1 LSEVRT
7 AADLTQTSTFHEVKV
22 EESMAVA
29 TRTEPTTVSVT
40 VGGSEITLETGK
52 LAKQADGAVVVR
64 SGDTMVLATA
74 QGRME
79 AREGADFFPLT
90 VDVEERMYAA
100 GKIPGGFFKREG
112 RPTERA
118 ILTARMIDRPIRPL
132 WPKGFRNEVQV
143 ICTVLSAD
151 LVTPHDILCIN
162 GASAALM
169 ISPLPFIGPVGA
181 VRIGL
186 VGGELVVNP
195 TLPELEEGAA
205 LDLIVVGTKEGLTM
219 VEAGADQVPE
229 DRLLEA
235 LELAHAEIKQLCEA
249 QEELARQVGKAK
261 WLDSS
266 VTEELEGQHG
276 ETVRERIDGEGLRAA
291 DAVVE
296 ELLTPLGMDS
306 TEEDVVRQVQQK
318 QSLAAILERIRLQA
332 VLGPVRE
339 QFESD
344 LRALTEAEQD
354 SKELKSAKR
363 HLLFDRIVETVELP
377 FPVGPAVGDGE
388 AATTKDSLT
397 KSYVKKAAEAIYK
410 ELVRRKIA
418 VEKARPDG
426 RGPEE
431 IRPIDCEVEVSART
445 HGSALFTRG
454 QTQIMSLLT
463 LGTAKEGQRIDDLSL
478 ETDRRFMHH
487 YNFPPYSV
495 GETGFMRGPK
505 RRDIG
510 HGALAQRALEA
521 VIPGAEDFPYTI
533 RIVSETLESNG
544 SSSMGS
550 VCGSTL
556 ALMDAGVPIEAPVSG
571 IAMGLVKEGDDYV
584 ILTDIQGAEDHLGD
598 MDFKV
603 AGTRA
608 GITALQMDI
617 KITGVTSE
625 IMRNA
630 LEQAKRA
637 REIILDKMLEA
648 IPEPRTELS
657 ENAPRISTV
666 KIDQEKIGMVIGK
679 GGETIRALEAD
690 HDVQIDIEE
699 DGTILIYATEGK
711 NAEAAI
717 AAIEALTK
725 EPEVGDTYTGKVVKT
740 TQFGAFVELKKGT
753 DGLLHVSNVGP
764 GRVGHIEDVIERGD
778 VLDVLVQE
786 VDKARG
792 RIGLK
797 LIAKHENG
805 SLVQPEELIERAKNA
820 PPRER
825 EEERP
830 RGDRDRRGGRGGRGG
845 RDRGRDRD

>member
-1 LSEVRT
+1 
-7 AADLTQTSTFHEVKV
+7 
-22 EESMAVA
+22 MAIA
-29 TRTEPTTVSVT
+29 TERLANVSVT
-40 VGGSEITLETGK
+40 IGGREFTFETGK

-79 AREGADFFPLT
+79 PREGADFFPLT

-132 WPKGFRNEVQV
+132 WPKGYKNETQV

-151 LVTPHDILCIN
+151 LITAHDILCIN

-169 ISPLPFIGPVGA
+169 ISPMPFLGPVGA
-181 VRIGL
+181 VRIGMID
-186 VGGELVVNP
+186 GELVVNP
-195 TLPELEEGAA
+195 TLPEIEEQTE
-205 LDLIVVGTKEGLTM
+205 LDLIVVGTQEALTM
-219 VEAGADQVPE
+219 VEAGANEVPE
-229 DRLLEA
+229 DKLLEA
-235 LELAHAEIKQLCEA
+235 LDLAHSEIRKLCEA
-249 QEELARQVGKAK
+249 QLDLQQQAGKAK
-261 WLDSS
+261 WLDES
-266 VTEELEGQHG
+266 VTDDIEREFGDMI
-276 ETVRERIDGEGLRAA
+276 RERIGAEGLRAA

-296 ELLTPLGMDS
+296 EALGQLSMDS
-306 TEEDVVRQVQQK
+306 TEDDVLRQLQRKMSIATV
-318 QSLAAILERIRLQA
+318 LERVRLDM
-332 VLGPVRE
+332 VYGPVYE

-344 LRALTEAEQD
+344 LRALTDAEQD

-363 HLLFDRIVETVELP
+363 QLLFDRIIDTVELP
-377 FPVGPAVGDGE
+377 FPVGPSVGEGE
-388 AATTKDSLT
+388 AATAKDSLT
-397 KSYVKKAAEAIYK
+397 KNYIKKAAESIYK

-418 VEKARPDG
+418 VEKHRPDG

-431 IRPIDCEVEVSART
+431 IRPITCEVGVSPRV
-445 HGSALFTRG
+445 HGSGLFTRG

-495 GETGFMRGPK
+495 GETGMMRGPK

-521 VIPGAEDFPYTI
+521 VIPPAAEFPYTI

-556 ALMDAGVPIEAPVSG
+556 ALMDAGVPIKKPVSG

-603 AGTRA
+603 AGTEA

-617 KITGVTSE
+617 KITGVTRE
-625 IMRNA
+625 ILQGA
-630 LEQAKRA
+630 LEQAKQA
-637 REIILDKMLEA
+637 RVFILEKMLEA
-648 IPEPRTELS
+648 IPEVRSELNV
-657 ENAPRISTV
+657 NAPRISTV
-666 KIDQEKIGMVIGK
+666 KIDPEKIGMVIGK
-679 GGETIRALEAD
+679 GGETIRSLEAD
-690 HDVQIDIEE
+690 HEVQIDIEE
-699 DGTILIYATEGK
+699 DGTILIYATDGNK
-711 NAEAAI
+711 ADAAI
-717 AAIEALTK
+717 AAIESLTK
-725 EPEVGDTYTGKVVKT
+725 EPEVGDEFHNAKVVKT

-764 GRVGHIEDVIERGD
+764 GRVGHIEDVIQRGD
-778 VLDVLVQE
+778 ILDVLVQE

-797 LIAKHENG
+797 LLQKHENG
-805 SLVQPEELIERAKNA
+805 HTVSPEELIERAKNA

-825 EEERP
+825 SDDRQP
-830 RGDRDRRGGRGGRGG
+830 RGDRERRGGRGGRGRG
-845 RDRGRDRD
+845 GDRDRERS

>member
-1 LSEVRT
+1 
-7 AADLTQTSTFHEVKV
+7 
-22 EESMAVA
+22 MAVA
-29 TRTEPTTVSVT
+29 TQRSTTVSAT
-40 VGGSEITLETGK
+40 VGGREITFESGK
-52 LAKQADGAVVVR
+52 LAKQADGAVLVR
-64 SGDTMVLATA
+64 SGETMVLATA
-74 QGRME
+74 QGRTE

-151 LVTPHDILCIN
+151 LVTAHDILCIN

-169 ISPLPFIGPVGA
+169 ISPLPFLGPVGA
-181 VRIGL
+181 VRIGR
-186 VGGELVVNP
+186 VEGELVVNP
-195 TLPELEEGAA
+195 TLPDLEAST

-219 VEAGADQVPE
+219 VEAGADEVPE
-229 DRLLEA
+229 DTLLEA
-235 LELAHAEIKQLCEA
+235 LELAHSEIVRLCEA
-249 QEELARQVGKAK
+249 QEELRREIAKPK

-266 VTEELEGQHG
+266 LTQELETQHG
-276 ETVRERIDGEGLRAA
+276 EELRRRIASDGLREAGGL
-291 DAVVE
+291 VE
-296 ELLTPLGMDS
+296 EILPALSMDS
-306 TEEDVVRQVQQK
+306 TEEDVTRQMQMR
-318 QSLAAILERIRLQA
+318 QSLALILENARLES
-332 VLGPVRE
+332 VKGPVRE
-339 QFESD
+339 QFEAD

-363 HLLFDRIVETVELP
+363 HLLFERIVETVQLP
-377 FPVGPAVGDGE
+377 FPVGPAVVDGD
-388 AATTKDSLT
+388 APAVKDSLT
-397 KSYVKKAAEAIYK
+397 KNYVKKAAEAIYK

-418 VEKARPDG
+418 VEKRRPDG
-426 RGPEE
+426 RGAEE
-431 IRPIDCEVEVSART
+431 IRAIECEVSVSPRT

-454 QTQIMSLLT
+454 QTQIMTLLT

-478 ETDRRFMHH
+478 EEERRYMHH

-510 HGALAQRALEA
+510 HGALAQRALEPM
-521 VIPGAEDFPYTI
+521 IPGLEDFPYTI
-533 RIVSETLESNG
+533 RLVSETLESNG

-556 ALMDAGVPIEAPVSG
+556 ALMDAGVPIRQPVSG

-603 AGTRA
+603 AGTRE

-617 KITGVTSE
+617 KITGVTQE

-637 REIILDKMLEA
+637 REFILDRMLEA
-648 IPEPRTELS
+648 
-657 ENAPRISTV
+657 EN
-666 KIDQEKIGMVIGK
+666 E
-679 GGETIRALEAD
+679 
-690 HDVQIDIEE
+690 VQIDIEE
-699 DGTILIYATEGK
+699 DGTILIYATEGTK
-711 NAEAAI
+711 ADAAI
-717 AAIEALTK
+717 SAIKALTK
-725 EPEVGDTYTGKVVKT
+725 EPEVGDTYTGKIVKT

-764 GRVGHIEDVIERGD
+764 GRVGHIEDVIDRGD
-778 VLDVLVQE
+778 VLDVIVQE

-797 LIAKHENG
+797 LVQKHENG
-805 SLVQPEELIERAKNA
+805 RTVTPEELIERAKNA

-825 EEERP
+825 GEKRP
-830 RGDRDRRGGRGGRGG
+830 RGNRGGRRGG
-845 RDRGRDRD
+845 RDRGRREESGPPSR

>member
-1 LSEVRT
+1 
-7 AADLTQTSTFHEVKV
+7 
-22 EESMAVA
+22 MAVA
-29 TRTEPTTVSVT
+29 MQRRAEVSVT
-40 VGGSEITLETGK
+40 VGGREISFETGK

-64 SGDTMVLATA
+64 SGETMVLATA
-74 QGRME
+74 MGRLE
-79 AREGADFFPLT
+79 PREGADFFPLT

-132 WPKGFRNEVQV
+132 WPKGYKNETQV

-151 LVTPHDILCIN
+151 LITAHDILCIN

-169 ISPLPFIGPVGA
+169 ISPLPFLGPVGA
-181 VRIGL
+181 VR
-186 VGGELVVNP
+186 VGMVDGELVVNP
-195 TLPELEEGAA
+195 TLPEVEEQTE
-205 LDLIVVGTKEGLTM
+205 LDLIVVGTPDGLTM
-219 VEAGADQVPE
+219 VEAGANEVPE

-235 LELAHAEIKQLCEA
+235 LDLAHEEIKKICEV
-249 QEELARQVGKAK
+249 QFELQRQVGKAK
-261 WLDSS
+261 WLDGS
-266 VTEELEGQHG
+266 VTDEIEREHG
-276 ETVRERIDGEGLRAA
+276 DAIRGRVRAEGLRAA

-296 ELLTPLGMDS
+296 ELLPELSMDS
-306 TEEDVVRQVQQK
+306 TEDDVMRQTQRK
-318 QSLAAILERIRLQA
+318 LSLATVLERIRLESVVEA
-332 VLGPVRE
+332 VRA

-344 LRALTEAEQD
+344 LRALTDAEQD

-363 HLLFDRIVETVELP
+363 NLLFDRIVETVELP
-377 FPVGPAVGDGE
+377 FPVGPSVGEGE
-388 AATTKDSLT
+388 PATTKDSLT
-397 KSYVKKAAEAIYK
+397 RNYVKKASEAIYK

-418 VEKARPDG
+418 VEKSRPDG

-431 IRPIDCEVEVSART
+431 IRAIECEVGVSPRT
-445 HGSALFTRG
+445 HGSGLFTRG

-478 ETDRRFMHH
+478 ETDRRYMHH

-495 GETGFMRGPK
+495 GETGMMRGPK

-521 VIPGAEDFPYTI
+521 MIPPADEFPYTI

-556 ALMDAGVPIEAPVSG
+556 ALMDAGVPIKAPVSG

-603 AGTRA
+603 AGTEN

-617 KITGVTSE
+617 KITGVTRE
-625 IMRNA
+625 IMESA

-637 REIILDKMLEA
+637 RATILGKMREA
-648 IPEPRTELS
+648 IPEVRAELN

-666 KIDQEKIGMVIGK
+666 KIDPEKIGMVIGK

-690 HDVQIDIEE
+690 HEVQIDIEE
-699 DGTILIYATEGK
+699 DGTILIYATDGLK
-711 NAEAAI
+711 ASSAI
-717 AAIEALTK
+717 AAIESLTK
-725 EPEVGDTYTGKVVKT
+725 EPEVGDQFTNAKVVKT

-764 GRVGHIEDVIERGD
+764 GRVGHIEDVIQRGD
-778 VLDVLVQE
+778 MLDVLVQE

-797 LIAKHENG
+797 LIQKHENG
-805 SLVQPEELIERAKNA
+805 GTVSPEELIERAKNA

-825 EEERP
+825 DDDGP
-830 RGDRDRRGGRGGRGG
+830 RGGDRRRGGRGGRGRG
-845 RDRGRDRD
+845 GDRERERAPRD

>member
-1 LSEVRT
+1 MSI
-7 AADLTQTSTFHEVKV
+7 
-22 EESMAVA
+22 AVQGP
-29 TRTEPTTVSVT
+29 TRVSVEI
-40 VGGSEITLETGK
+40 GGQELSFESGK

-64 SGDTMVLATA
+64 SGETMVLSTA

-132 WPKGFRNEVQV
+132 WPKGYKNEVQV

-151 LVTPHDILCIN
+151 MVTPHDILCIN

-169 ISPLPFIGPVGA
+169 ISPLPFVGPVGA
-181 VRIGL
+181 VRIAQIE
-186 VGGELVVNP
+186 GELHINP
-195 TLPELEEGAA
+195 TLQEMEEST
-205 LDLIVVGTKEGLTM
+205 LDLIVVGTKDGLTM
-219 VEAGADQVPE
+219 VEAGAQEIPE
-229 DRLLEA
+229 DLLLEA
-235 LELAHAEIKQLCEA
+235 LELAHGEIIKICEI
-249 QEELARQVGKAK
+249 QEDLREQVGKAK
-261 WLDSS
+261 WLDPAL
-266 VTEELEGQHG
+266 TTELEERVGDRI
-276 ETVRERIDGEGLRAA
+276 RERIISNGLREGSAII
-291 DAVVE
+291 DEILTE
-296 ELLTPLGMDS
+296 ESPPLEMNS
-306 TEEDVVRQVQQK
+306 TEEDILK
-318 QSLAAILERIRLQA
+318 QLQHKMSLDMILDRIRLA
-332 VLGPVRE
+332 VVEAPVRE
-339 QFESD
+339 QFEDD

-363 HLLFDRIVETVELP
+363 ALLFDRIIETVELP
-377 FPVGPAVGDGE
+377 FPVGPATVDGD
-388 AATTKDSLT
+388 APAVKDGLT
-397 KSYVKKAAEAIYK
+397 RQFVKRAAEAIYK
-410 ELVRRKIA
+410 DLVRKKIA
-418 VEKARPDG
+418 IDKRRPDG
-426 RGPEE
+426 RAADE
-431 IRPIDCEVEVSART
+431 IRPIECEVGVSART

-478 ETDRRFMHH
+478 EQERRFMHH

-521 VIPGAEDFPYTI
+521 IIPAPDEFPYTI

-550 VCGSTL
+550 VCASTL
-556 ALMDAGVPIEAPVSG
+556 ALMDAGVPIKAPVGG

-603 AGTRA
+603 AGTRD
-608 GITALQMDI
+608 GVTALQMDI
-617 KITGVTSE
+617 KITGVTQE

-630 LEQAKRA
+630 LAQAKQA
-637 REIILDKMLEA
+637 REFILDKMLEA
-648 IPEPRTELS
+648 IPESREQLRDH
-657 ENAPRISTV
+657 APRISTI
-666 KIDQEKIGMVIGK
+666 KINPEFIGMVIGK
-679 GGETIRALEAD
+679 GGETIRSLEAD

-699 DGTILIYATEGK
+699 DGTILVYATEGK
-711 NAEAAI
+711 NAEAAM
-717 AAIEALTK
+717 AAIDALTK

-740 TQFGAFVELKKGT
+740 TDFGAFVELKKGT

-764 GRVGHIEDVIERGD
+764 GRVGHIEDVISRGD
-778 VLDVLVQE
+778 ILDVVVQE
-786 VDKARG
+786 VDKDRG

-797 LIAKHENG
+797 LVAKHENG
-805 SLVQPEELIERAKNA
+805 GMVTPEELVERAKDA
-820 PPRER
+820 PERPR
-825 EEERP
+825 EERP
-830 RGDRDRRGGRGGRGG
+830 PRRDGDRGRGGRGG
-845 RDRGRDRD
+845 GGRDRGPRRDRD